1 MGRMTF
7 KKMLILGT
15 LVGAG
20 VGAYMLLTKRVPELP
35 GMPKGSMSLAV
46 TPSAGGQYKRV
57 KVTATVQATE
67 GTTPISLNGTITVYD
82 QTFGTEV
89 ETKTWT
95 DTIYDLSMKI
105 LEEEQQRAIRLD
117 EKASKYFSVISLLIG
132 IYGVFAHKILTNSI
146 PFKSWLDIILVSLG
160 IVVLNNFAERTAT
173 SNPSE

>member
-95 DTIYDLSMKI
+95 DTIYDLSMKSTYYFEFDGI
-105 LEEEQQRAIRLD
+105 AGHTYKIDAKVVLKNNAGSKTLT
-117 EKASKYFSVISLLIG
+117 ASKTVTLPAPTVPPAGTVTLSVT
-132 IYGVFAHKILTNSI
+132 YY
-146 PFKSWLDIILVSLG
+146 
-160 IVVLNNFAERTAT
+160 
-173 SNPSE
+173 